1 MQPHGTE
8 FRFVAAEKGAAPP
21 AVLIVPLFAKP
32 QPPLELVARVD
43 RLCGDAVSNLLA
55 AQSLG
60 DKVGQL
66 AHTAAAGAC
75 RRVLLVS
82 LGDAARLESHH
93 VRQAAAAAAR
103 WLVAEKTGVA
113 ALWIDTLTGT
123 RIEQAVAE
131 WALGMALAGFR
142 FEAFRKPENG
152 TPRTI
157 TVQLRAGDAGHVQR
171 AFAAVKDSVT
181 IAESVNYAR
190 ALAHQPPNVCNPTTL
205 AAEARRLARAARLK
219 CTVLEPPQLRALQ
232 MHGLLAV
239 GQGALHP
246 ARLIQLEYHGAPKAR
261 ATTVLVGKAITFD
274 TGGYSIK
281 PAAGLEWLKFDKCG
295 GAAVLGVLRAAA
307 ALKLHCNLVGLVAAA
322 ENAIS
327 ERAYRPGDILTLM
340 SGKTVEVNN
349 TDAEGR
355 LILADAL
362 TYAQQ
367 KLKPTT
373 LIDLATLT
381 GGVGVALGKVAAGLM
396 SNDDALAADLGEAGR
411 RTHERL
417 WRLPLWD
424 DYRELIKSTEA
435 DIKNSAGA
443 GKRDAHAIVGG
454 MFLKEFIAD
463 DLPWAHLDIA
473 AVATDENGSAPGGK
487 GATGFGVRLLIEF
500 LRRRG
505 A

>member
-1 MQPHGTE
+1 MHPNGTT
-8 FRFVAAEKGAAPP
+8 FAFAAAEKGAATP

-43 RLCGDAVSNLLA
+43 RLCGDAVTNLLA

-66 AHTAAAGAC
+66 AHTTASGAC

-82 LGDAARLESHH
+82 LGDAAKLEPHH

-103 WLVAEKTGVA
+103 WLVSEKVTGA

-123 RIEQAVAE
+123 GIDQAVAE
-131 WALGMALAGFR
+131 WAQGMALAGFK
-142 FEAFRKPENG
+142 FAAYRKPEDG
-152 TPRTI
+152 VPRKI
-157 TVQLRAGDAGHVQR
+157 SVQLRAGDGGHVQR
-171 AFAAVKDSVT
+171 ALASVKELTT
-181 IAESVNYAR
+181 IADSVNYVR
-190 ALAHQPPNVCNPTTL
+190 GLAHQPANVCNPATL
-205 AAEARRLARAARLK
+205 ADEARRLAKSARLK
-219 CTVLEPPQLRALQ
+219 CTVLGPPQLRALK
-232 MHGLLAV
+232 MNGLLAV

-246 ARLIQLEYHGAPKAR
+246 ACLIQLEYRGAPKAR

-362 TYAQQ
+362 TYAQR

-381 GGVGVALGKVAAGLM
+381 GGVGVALGKAAAGLM

-454 MFLKEFIAD
+454 MFLKEFVAD
-463 DLPWAHLDIA
+463 EVPWAHLDIA
-473 AVATDENGSAPGGK
+473 AVATDENGSGPGGK